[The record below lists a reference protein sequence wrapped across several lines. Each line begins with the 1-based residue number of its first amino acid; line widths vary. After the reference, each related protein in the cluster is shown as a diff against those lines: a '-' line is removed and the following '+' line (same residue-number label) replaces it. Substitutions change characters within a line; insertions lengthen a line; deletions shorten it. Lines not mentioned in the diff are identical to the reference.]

1 MEVRTADGYT
11 GSNML
16 NTQITW
22 SNGNITT
29 ETFKSVEDFNIWFGT
44 GFRMEHAIGFN
55 HLNLEKAVA

>member
-1 MEVRTADGYT
+1 
-11 GSNML
+11 ML
-16 NTQITW
+16 NTEITW